1 MHNEKKMLHRDMK
14 SLNVLVGLNWEC
26 LLTDFGPSS
35 RVPVSAAPA
44 LNAIGQGLVTL
55 SRRSEELRAA

>member
-1 MHNEKKMLHRDMK
+1 MGLEFMHNEKKMLHRDMK

-44 LNAIGQGLVTL
+44 LNAIG
-55 SRRSEELRAA
+55 